1 MFQGTLSAIVTPFLS
16 TPAEHPAI
24 DFKALD
30 DLVEWQIA
38 SGVDG
43 IVACGS
49 TGEAATLS
57 DEEKLA
63 VIKRVTSVVKNRV
76 PVIAGTGTNATRA
89 TIEFT
94 KAVKEIPGIDGA
106 LVVAPYYNKPTQEGL
121 FQHFREVAREGG
133 LPVVV
138 YNIPGRSVVEIL
150 PATFSRLKDVPGI
163 VAVKH
168 AVDSISRLL
177 ELASALEGRVTIL
190 AGDDPIIHSVLSVG
204 GKGVISASATV
215 IPRAI
220 KKITALGLKGDLTG
234 ALKAQQ
240 AALPLINT
248 LFIETNPVPAKAAL
262 KIMGKISSDAVRLPL
277 VPVSDGT
284 RVILMNHFK
293 GYNE

>member
-24 DFKALD
+24 DFKSLD
-30 DLVEWQIA
+30 ELVEWQIA

-63 VIKRVTSVVKNRV
+63 VIKRVTAVVKKRV
-76 PVIAGTGTNATRA
+76 PVIAGTGTNSTRS
-89 TIEFT
+89 TIELT
-94 KAVKEIPGIDGA
+94 KAAKEIPGIDGA

-177 ELASALEGRVTIL
+177 ELASALDGKITIL

-220 KKITALGLKGDLTG
+220 KKITEPGLKGDLSG
-234 ALKAQQ
+234 ALIAQQ
-240 AALPLINT
+240 AALPLINS

-277 VPVSDGT
+277 VPVSEGT
-284 RVILMNHFK
+284 RVILMNYFK